1 MEGGK
6 HGISLMEYKRRE
18 KAQKAAEA
26 GSVVHVLIFLA
37 FIFLKRDAKGKKM
50 NYSFRFNPRSYSRT
64 YNNNNS
70 MNSLI

>member
-6 HGISLMEYKRRE
+6 QGISLMEYKRRE

-37 FIFLKRDAKGKKM
+37 FIFLKREAKGKK
-50 NYSFRFNPRSYSRT
+50 
-64 YNNNNS
+64 
-70 MNSLI
+70 